1 MHCRLLFH
9 IWAYS
14 QKDGDGRL
22 LRYCVAAFGVLALVA
37 MNAFFVAA
45 EFALVG
51 ARRTRLEQMAAPATR
66 PPRSAGACR
75 TTWIAISRRRSSVLH
90 WRAWRSAGSARA
102 RSLSWSIRRSKSLMI
117 WLLGSLAVAETLALT
132 ISHAV
137 GIAISF
143 FIITTLHIVLG
154 EQAPKVFAI
163 RAPEQTAL
171 FIAQPLAIFNRVFG
185 LVIRF
190 LDWATDAVLKLFGIH
205 ESGGHTKVHSAD
217 ELRLLV
223 EESGEAGVL
232 DEDEQEMLINVFAF
246 ADRPAY
252 QAMLPRTEVVTIDHD
267 ASVREFLDRF
277 AATGHTRFP
286 VLGPGGVDDVVGI
299 ISAKDLLVM
308 LRDGG
313 FTLDQPITPLIRPA
327 FFTPESK
334 RIGDLLQE
342 LRDKHIRMAIL
353 IDEYGG
359 MAGAVT
365 MEDLIEEIVG
375 DLDDELE
382 HDDQELTTIDER
394 TSVVEGQIR
403 LEDMNEQ
410 LDLHLPEGDYETLAG
425 FVLEQLGRLPQT
437 GDSLTYNGIRLTVL
451 EMQGPRIKQIEIT
464 RV

>member
-1 MHCRLLFH
+1 MRFLWPPSLRW
-9 IWAYS
+9 WA
-14 QKDGDGRL
+14 R
-22 LRYCVAAFGVLALVA
+22 
-37 MNAFFVAA
+37 
-45 EFALVG
+45 G
-51 ARRTRLEQMAAPATR
+51 ARGWIGESTIAQLVD
-66 PPRSAGACR
+66 PP
-75 TTWIAISRRRSSVLH
+75 IE
-90 WRAWRSAGSARA
+90 
-102 RSLSWSIRRSKSLMI
+102 SLMI
-117 WLLGSLAVAETLALT
+117 WLLGSLAVTETLALT

-171 FIAQPLAIFNRVFG
+171 FIAQPLAIFNRIFG

-190 LDWATDAVLKLFGIH
+190 LDWATDTVLKLFGIH

-232 DEDEQEMLINVFAF
+232 DEDEQEMLMNVFSF
-246 ADRPAY
+246 ANRPAY

-308 LRDGG
+308 LRDSG

-359 MAGAVT
+359 MAGVVT

-375 DLDDELE
+375 DLDDELDRDSE
-382 HDDQELTTIDER
+382 ELRTIDDR
-394 TSVVEGQIR
+394 TSVVEGQMR
-403 LEDMNEQ
+403 VEDVNEE
-410 LDLHLPEGDYETLAG
+410 LALNIPPGDYETLAG
-425 FVLEQLGRLPQT
+425 FILARLGRLPAN
-437 GDSLTYNGIRLTVL
+437 GDTLTYNGIRLTVI
-451 EMQGPRIKQIEIT
+451 EMQGPRIKQIEIK
-464 RV
+464 RQ